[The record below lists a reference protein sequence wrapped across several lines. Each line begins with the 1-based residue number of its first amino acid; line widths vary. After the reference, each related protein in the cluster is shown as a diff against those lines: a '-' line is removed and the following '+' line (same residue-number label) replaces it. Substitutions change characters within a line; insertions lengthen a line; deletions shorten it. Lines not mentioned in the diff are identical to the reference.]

1 MDEIINEDVTEVENT
16 QNTNENETV
25 VTESN
30 EIRVENVQQT
40 SNQPL
45 YMQQQNEQ
53 QPHNQQ
59 PHNQQ
64 PYNQQPYMQQQNV
77 QQPYQQQSYGQ
88 QPYMQQQNVQQPYQQ
103 QPYGQQPYMQQNVQQ
118 PYQQQPYGQQ
128 PYIQQQNVK
137 PPYQQGNYGQAPY
150 AQPGPMNNQV
160 PPYYQT
166 PGVAHEEHIGMAVG
180 AIACSI
186 ASLVLCSL
194 WFLAI
199 LLAAAGIVLGVIC
212 LRNQSDGKEMA
223 IAAIITGSIG
233 VLISLIS
240 CIVWMAAIFG

>member
-16 QNTNENETV
+16 QNTNDNETV

-30 EIRVENVQQT
+30 EIRVDGVQQAH
-40 SNQPL
+40 NQPL
-45 YMQQQNEQ
+45 YMQQQNV
-53 QPHNQQ
+53 QQ

-77 QQPYQQQSYGQ
+77 QQPYQQQPYGQ
-88 QPYMQQQNVQQPYQQ
+88 QPYMQ
-103 QPYGQQPYMQQNVQQ
+103 QQNVQQ